1 MAHIPLDYGGEKSTD
16 GEELMEAKDKGQ
28 HAGPMNR

>member
-16 GEELMEAKDKGQ
+16 GEELMGKDKGQ